1 MKKKYYIWIILLF
14 IATISQ
20 AAPSIKDSLQ
30 NILQKTKEPTQR
42 AELLINILDL
52 SDSSTDELEIARKL
66 YTEGKKADDKMAIG
80 ASLSTLTIHYM
91 QDPEKKDSLTL
102 LLNEAEKLLEN
113 SDEEGLA
120 TYYKMTYK
128 ARFLQLAPREE
139 RVKVCNRIQQELNDR
154 KESETSYEKAERLF
168 LTGVIH
174 YLLMAM
180 TENIDYKNALP
191 YWEEGWNLAEGF
203 PPTARKN
210 FTGNLYI
217 MLSVSYR
224 SLKDSKRLMEVSN
237 QYLQRLDEYFS
248 REDVIHRRPYFYKN
262 SLYVLCY
269 QQLMLNHQL
278 IGRQKAHEYY
288 LRYCNYVRHGK
299 GDALLRNKLFFYDL
313 SQSYFS
319 SLGEYPQAL
328 AFCDSLIQM
337 VETGK
342 AINTA
347 SVTHYKTK
355 AKLLREMGRAEESCQ
370 VYDRAM
376 FLADSLTRKE
386 QLGELGEIQVKNE
399 VAQLELEKADIIT
412 RIRNIAF
419 YSTILLTFVV
429 IGFTVYLSINLK
441 RTRKLQKELL
451 RQTQKAQESERMQSN
466 FIRSMYNDVHI
477 PLNHINKQ
485 TQLIVGTS
493 LSPTQKAECSE
504 QIKESCQQLTS
515 LLDEMLEKAYHESSA
530 EAKDAPP
537 DHGSFI

>member
-14 IATISQ
+14 IVTISQ

-42 AELLINILDL
+42 AKLLINILDL
-52 SDSSTDELEIARKL
+52 SDSSPDELEIARKL

-128 ARFLQLAPREE
+128 ARLLQLAPREE

-154 KESETSYEKAERLF
+154 KESETPYEKAERLF

-269 QQLMLNHQL
+269 Q
-278 IGRQKAHEYY
+278 
-288 LRYCNYVRHGK
+288 
-299 GDALLRNKLFFYDL
+299 
-313 SQSYFS
+313 
-319 SLGEYPQAL
+319 
-328 AFCDSLIQM
+328 
-337 VETGK
+337 
-342 AINTA
+342 
-347 SVTHYKTK
+347 
-355 AKLLREMGRAEESCQ
+355 
-370 VYDRAM
+370 
-376 FLADSLTRKE
+376 
-386 QLGELGEIQVKNE
+386 
-399 VAQLELEKADIIT
+399 
-412 RIRNIAF
+412 
-419 YSTILLTFVV
+419 
-429 IGFTVYLSINLK
+429 
-441 RTRKLQKELL
+441 
-451 RQTQKAQESERMQSN
+451 
-466 FIRSMYNDVHI
+466 
-477 PLNHINKQ
+477 
-485 TQLIVGTS
+485 
-493 LSPTQKAECSE
+493 
-504 QIKESCQQLTS
+504 
-515 LLDEMLEKAYHESSA
+515 
-530 EAKDAPP
+530 
-537 DHGSFI
+537 